1 MFKKQ
6 SISKRDTFAVNHGD
20 HAGQMLIVVDLGS
33 DTVNCLAIPDMKNVK
48 VPIEAFEHG
57 RKTDIISYVELQSKD
72 IFKVVKSQYIK
83 NENTNN

>member
-6 SISKRDTFAVNHGD
+6 SINNRDTFAVNHGY
-20 HAGQMLIVVDLGS
+20 HAGQMLIVVDLDS

-57 RKTDIISYVELQSKD
+57 RKTDIISYV
-72 IFKVVKSQYIK
+72 
-83 NENTNN
+83 